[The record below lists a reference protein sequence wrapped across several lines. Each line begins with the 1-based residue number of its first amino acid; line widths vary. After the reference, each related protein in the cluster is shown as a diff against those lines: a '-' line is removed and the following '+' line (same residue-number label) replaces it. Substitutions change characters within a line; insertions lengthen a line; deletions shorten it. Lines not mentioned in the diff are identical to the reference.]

1 MKNIATI
8 ALIAASAAFAGCASP
23 QSTATT
29 KEGNADTKAVA
40 KAGTP
45 SEAKTDAKTVAMA
58 DLQPATKVKADATS
72 DAPVA
77 WVADNSAK
85 LPARPEELKFAA
97 LDFTP
102 PKAKDF
108 RRTLPDGTPVYMA
121 PSKEFPL
128 VSLTLTF
135 KGGQWLDPKDTP
147 GLTAVM
153 AAMTRT
159 GGTAT
164 IKPADLDEKFDFLA
178 TNVGVSGGQGAVI
191 ANMNTLSSNLDQSMT
206 LFFDMLRNPGY
217 DQDRLNIMRG
227 QATEGMKQR
236 NDEAGQILGREWKY
250 LIFGEDCFESQ
261 QATKDGWDAIT
272 ADKLRAQHDK
282 LIQPGNVIISVT
294 GDFNPDDMMKRLAAG
309 MDGWKRGD
317 MASNP
322 PAPTNVFKPGVYRV
336 AKDIPQGKVR
346 IGRRSIQR
354 DDPDYFSA
362 EMMNEILGGGGFT
375 SRLMSNIRSHE
386 GLAYSVGSRFEAGV
400 YYPGQFAG
408 AFESKNGTVA
418 LAVKLMREEFKRMQD
433 EPVSAE
439 ELEIAKKS
447 FIEAFPG
454 QFSSKD
460 ATLGI
465 FVADEWTG
473 RDPEYWQRSRDSI
486 QKVTAADIQRVA
498 KKYLNFDDMAVMVVG
513 KWDEIAPGDQT
524 GRAKMSEF
532 FGGKSMELPLRDPMT
547 MKPMDTPTQSDS
559 APAPKS

>member
-8 ALIAASAAFAGCASP
+8 ALLAASTAFAGCAST
-23 QSTATT
+23 QNTATDR
-29 KEGNADTKAVA
+29 KADAQTDA
-40 KAGTP
+40 KIVTTT
-45 SEAKTDAKTVAMA
+45 EAKTEAKSVPMTA
-58 DLQPATKVKADATS
+58 LQPATKATNPS
-72 DAPVA
+72 ADAPVS
-77 WVADNSAK
+77 WVADRSAK
-85 LPARPEELKFAA
+85 LPARPEDLKFAA

-128 VSLTLTF
+128 ITLTLTF

-147 GLTAVM
+147 GLTGAM

-164 IKPADLDEKFDFLA
+164 LKPADLDEKLDFLA
-178 TNVGVSGGQGAVI
+178 TNVGVSGGQGAVV
-191 ANMNTLSSNLDQSMT
+191 ATMNTLTANLDQSMA
-206 LFFDMLRNPGY
+206 LFFDMLRNPGF

-227 QATEGMKQR
+227 QAMEGMKQR

-261 QATKDGWDAIT
+261 QTTKDSWEAIST
-272 ADKLRAQHDK
+272 EKMRAQHAK

-294 GDFNPDDMMKRLAAG
+294 GDFNPDDMMKRLSAA
-309 MDGWKRGD
+309 MAGWQRGD

-322 PAPTNVFKPGVYRV
+322 PAPTNVFKPGVYHV
-336 AKDIPQGKVR
+336 GKDIPQGKVR

-375 SRLMSNIRSHE
+375 SRLMKNIRSNE

-439 ELEIAKKS
+439 ELEVAKKS

-465 FVADEWTG
+465 FVSDEWTG
-473 RDPEYWQRSRDSI
+473 RDPEYWQRYRDAI

-513 KWDEIAPGDQT
+513 KWDEIAPGDQN

-532 FGGKSMELPLRDPMT
+532 FGGKAMELPLRDPMT
-547 MKPMDTPTQSDS
+547 MKPMDTPAQSDS
-559 APAPKS
+559 APAPTS

>member
-8 ALIAASAAFAGCASP
+8 ALLAASAVFAGCASP
-23 QSTATT
+23 QSTATDN
-29 KEGNADTKAVA
+29 KADTKSAT
-40 KAGTP
+40 KT
-45 SEAKTDAKTVAMA
+45 EAKSVSKTDTKTVPMT
-58 DLQPATKVKADATS
+58 DLQSATKVKAVAKS

-77 WVADNSAK
+77 WVADHSAK

-128 VSLTLTF
+128 ISLTLTF

-147 GLTAVM
+147 GLTAAM

-164 IKPADLDEKFDFLA
+164 IKPADLDEKLDFLA
-178 TNVGVSGGQGAVI
+178 TNVGVSGSQGAVI
-191 ANMNTLSSNLDQSMT
+191 ANMNTLAANLDQSMV

-217 DQDRLNIMRG
+217 DQARLEIMRG
-227 QATEGMKQR
+227 QAMEGMKQR

-261 QATKDGWDAIT
+261 QTTKDSWDAIT
-272 ADKLRAQHDK
+272 TDKLRAQHDK

-294 GDFNPDDMMKRLAAG
+294 GDFNPDDMMKRLATA

-322 PAPTNVFKPGVYRV
+322 PAPTTVFKPGVYRV

-375 SRLMSNIRSHE
+375 SRLMSNIRSNE

-418 LAVKLMREEFKRMQD
+418 LAIKLMRDEFKRMQD
-433 EPVSAE
+433 QPVSAE
-439 ELEIAKKS
+439 EIEIAKKS

-473 RDPEYWQRSRDSI
+473 RDPEYWQRYRDGI

-498 KKYLNFDDMAVMVVG
+498 K
-513 KWDEIAPGDQT
+513 
-524 GRAKMSEF
+524 
-532 FGGKSMELPLRDPMT
+532 
-547 MKPMDTPTQSDS
+547 
-559 APAPKS
+559 

>member
-8 ALIAASAAFAGCASP
+8 ALLAASAAFAGCASP
-23 QSTATT
+23 QNTATA

-40 KAGTP
+40 KTGTP
-45 SEAKTDAKTVAMA
+45 SEAKTDAKTDAKTVAMT
-58 DLQPATKVKADATS
+58 DLQPATKAKMDATPV
-72 DAPVA
+72 APVA
-77 WVADNSAK
+77 WVADRSAK

-236 NDEAGQILGREWKY
+236 NDEAGQIL
-250 LIFGEDCFESQ
+250 
-261 QATKDGWDAIT
+261 
-272 ADKLRAQHDK
+272 
-282 LIQPGNVIISVT
+282 
-294 GDFNPDDMMKRLAAG
+294 
-309 MDGWKRGD
+309 
-317 MASNP
+317 
-322 PAPTNVFKPGVYRV
+322 APVL
-336 AKDIPQGKVR
+336 
-346 IGRRSIQR
+346 S
-354 DDPDYFSA
+354 
-362 EMMNEILGGGGFT
+362 
-375 SRLMSNIRSHE
+375 
-386 GLAYSVGSRFEAGV
+386 
-400 YYPGQFAG
+400 
-408 AFESKNGTVA
+408 
-418 LAVKLMREEFKRMQD
+418 
-433 EPVSAE
+433 
-439 ELEIAKKS
+439 
-447 FIEAFPG
+447 
-454 QFSSKD
+454 
-460 ATLGI
+460 
-465 FVADEWTG
+465 
-473 RDPEYWQRSRDSI
+473 
-486 QKVTAADIQRVA
+486 
-498 KKYLNFDDMAVMVVG
+498 
-513 KWDEIAPGDQT
+513 
-524 GRAKMSEF
+524 
-532 FGGKSMELPLRDPMT
+532 
-547 MKPMDTPTQSDS
+547 
-559 APAPKS
+559 